1 MKFAWDILK
10 KCSGK
15 FFGKIAYLFV
25 NNSIMKKKVVR
36 LTEEDLV
43 RIVKKVIREQS
54 EQNLD
59 GAKITKLSINQN
71 RVGSYV
77 TLSNGETYK
86 YSEGS
91 NLELPSMGYTQ
102 QCKPGEYSGNNLPEY
117 CTVSIKL
124 EDKSRYKCDGKRCKK
139 IENDKMM
146 QNNKMLQ

>member
-1 MKFAWDILK
+1 MKFAWDISEK
-10 KCSGK
+10 YSRK

-54 EQNLD
+54 EDLNN
-59 GAKITKLSINQN
+59 AKIETLFIKQG
-71 RVGSYV
+71 RMGSYV
-77 TLSNGETYK
+77 KLSNGKTYE

-91 NLELPSMGYTQ
+91 NFKLPSMGYTQ

-117 CTVSIKL
+117 CTVSIEL
-124 EDKSRYKCDGKRCKK
+124 EDKSRYKCDGKECKK

-146 QNNKMLQ
+146 Q